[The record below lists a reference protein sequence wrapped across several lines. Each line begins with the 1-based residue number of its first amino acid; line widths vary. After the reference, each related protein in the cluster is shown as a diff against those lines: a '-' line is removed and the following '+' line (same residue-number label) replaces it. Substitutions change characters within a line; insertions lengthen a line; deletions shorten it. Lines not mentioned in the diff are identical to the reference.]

1 MTVEVAR
8 KWFKQATHDLA
19 MPKKNMADIWIE
31 KFQKEALPKIVQHAK
46 PLKVLIFGSRV
57 RGNATEDSDI
67 DVIIISDSF
76 KNIPFL
82 RRMER
87 MLKVVRFPKHVDYLC
102 YTPDEFERIKHASS
116 IIEDALEQHLEA
128 IA

>member
-1 MTVEVAR
+1 MT
-8 KWFKQATHDLA
+8 
-19 MPKKNMADIWIE
+19 DIWIE
-31 KFQKEALPKIVQHAK
+31 RFRKEALPKIVQHTQ
-46 PLKVLIFGSRV
+46 PLRVLIFGSRIK
-57 RGNATEDSDI
+57 GNATEDSDI

-76 KNIPFL
+76 KNIPFI

-87 MLKVVRFPKHVDYLC
+87 VLKAVRFPKHVDYLC
-102 YTPDEFERIKHASS
+102 YTPEEFERIKHASS